1 MSGSVLLAHGD
12 DSYLIDRAVADFV
25 AQVGATDRV
34 VLVPDRSPDEGI
46 LERAALEG
54 ASVGLFGAHCVVL
67 RQPLRAAGTSGSA
80 ADRLISLVE
89 LLPDGAALAL
99 AELRPSRDVGRPPP
113 FLKRLESAVQTV
125 GGRVVPCL
133 APRRDELR
141 GWVTRHATELGI
153 AIRPAAAAA
162 LAERIGGVWENDVE
176 RSEQTRVADGEL
188 RKLALAADGAPIEVS
203 DVEALVSDTRPPS
216 VNAVANAVERRD
228 PTRAAEALRR
238 ALAEGEPVLRIMAA
252 LEARLVDLTVA
263 HDLLAHGAV
272 PAEIT
277 QRLRPGNPSGAE
289 RVANAARRYNGEE
302 LEAMVR
308 GLFEADL
315 AIKSNAAEPE
325 AALTAW
331 LGEYVLGAARAGRG
345 QPVGE
350 ASGSRRS

>member
-1 MSGSVLLAHGD
+1 MSGAVLLAHGD

-25 AQVGATDRV
+25 GRVGATDRI

-46 LERAALEG
+46 LERAAMEA
-54 ASVGLFGAHCVVL
+54 ASVGLFGAHSVVL
-67 RQPLRAAGTSGSA
+67 RQPLRAAGTSGAA
-80 ADRLISLVE
+80 ADRLIALVE
-89 LLPDGAALAL
+89 QLPDGAALAL
-99 AELRPSRDVGRPPP
+99 AELRPSRDVGRPPAL
-113 FLKRLESAVQTV
+113 LKRLETAVKSV
-125 GGRVVPCL
+125 GGRVEPCL

-188 RKLALAADGAPIEVS
+188 RKLALTADGAPIEVA
-203 DVEALVSDTRPPS
+203 DVVGLVSDTRPPS

-228 PTRAAEALRR
+228 ATRAAEALRR

-263 HDLLAHGAV
+263 HDLLAQGAV

-277 QRLRPGNPSGAE
+277 RRLRPGNPSAAE
-289 RVANAARRYNGEE
+289 RVANAARRYGGEE
-302 LEAMVR
+302 LEAMLR

-331 LGEYVLGAARAGRG
+331 LGEYVLGAARAGRTG
-345 QPVGE
+345 
-350 ASGSRRS
+350 

>member
-1 MSGSVLLAHGD
+1 VLLAHGD
-12 DSYLIDRAVADFV
+12 DGYLIDRAVADFV
-25 AQVGATDRV
+25 ATVGATDRV
-34 VLVPDRSPDEGI
+34 VLVPDRSPDEAT
-46 LERAALEG
+46 LERAALEA
-54 ASVGLFGAHCVVL
+54 ASIGMFGAHCVVL

-80 ADRLISLVE
+80 ADRLVALVE
-89 LLPDGAALAL
+89 QLPDGAALAL
-99 AELRPSRDVGRPPP
+99 AELRPSRDVGRPPAL
-113 FLKRLESAVQTV
+113 LKRLESAVQAV
-125 GGRVVPCL
+125 GGRVEPCL

-162 LAERIGGVWENDVE
+162 LAQRIGGVWENDVE

-188 RKLALAADGAPIEVS
+188 RKLALAADDAPIEVA
-203 DVEALVSDTRPPS
+203 DVEALVSDTRPSS

-263 HDLLAHGAV
+263 RDLLVTGAS

-277 QRLRPGNPSGAE
+277 KRLRPGNPSGAE
-289 RVANAARRYNGEE
+289 RVANAARRYGDGE
-302 LEAMVR
+302 LDAMLR
-308 GLFEADL
+308 GLFDADL
-315 AIKSNAAEPE
+315 AIKSNASEPE
-325 AALTAW
+325 PALTAW

-345 QPVGE
+345 
-350 ASGSRRS
+350 